1 VSEDLKL
8 DVGAVA
14 GEMAARIRAKD
25 WSATALG
32 PAEWWPQSL
41 RTATSIC
48 VESGFPM
55 LVCWGPELV
64 MLYNDGYIPVLGAK
78 HPNAL
83 GQPLLECW
91 AEIRDMI
98 GPMFRGVME
107 TGRAVYANDLMFP
120 LGRHGFTEE
129 CYFTFSYS
137 PIREENDRVGGVLV
151 TCIETTRRVLSE
163 RRMRTVRDLAAR
175 ASQANTDAAAWRGA
189 QEVLAQNPFGMPFVV
204 LYSMDGSVARRVG
217 LCGLQPDSPAA
228 PERIDLHA
236 AGSAWPVLL
245 AASGKSEF
253 VPDVR
258 RRFGDIRGPVWPE
271 PVESASVI
279 PIARPALS
287 RPYGFLIAGL
297 SPRLHL
303 DDEYRTFLT
312 LVAEHIATAV
322 ANARAHEELVRSQHR
337 TEMLADQARAAER
350 RKDEFLAMLSHE
362 LRNPLAPI
370 ANAVQLMKLRGDGPP
385 GREREVIER
394 QVAHLSRLVDDLL
407 DVSRIASGKFEL
419 RRRPMELAEALEKA
433 VEIVSPLL
441 EERCHDLRVE
451 LPRQGLRVHGD
462 GVRLSQLFANLLTNA
477 AKYTRQTGHIVV
489 AAQREGEE
497 IVVRVRDDG
506 IGIRPELLPR
516 IFDLFVQGGR
526 GPDRTEGG
534 LGLGLALVKSL
545 VTLHGGSVTARSDGV
560 DRGSEFVVRLPVLR
574 EAIAE
579 ENVASPALGARA
591 ASLKKRVM
599 VVDDN
604 RDAAEMLAEALRIE
618 GHDVSV
624 AHDGLEALSLIDER
638 EFDVSIL
645 DLGLPLMDGYEL
657 AQRIRQDGRCAT
669 TRLIA
674 VTGYG
679 QENDVARARAVGFD
693 LHLVKPVELQA
704 ILQAVESL
712 HRA

>member
-1 VSEDLKL
+1 MAVVPSPEISIDFYSE
-8 DVGAVA
+8 A
-14 GEMAARIRAKD
+14 G
-25 WSATALG
+25 S
-32 PAEWWPQSL
+32 S
-41 RTATSIC
+41 S
-48 VESGFPM
+48 
-55 LVCWGPELV
+55 
-64 MLYNDGYIPVLGAK
+64 
-78 HPNAL
+78 
-83 GQPLLECW
+83 
-91 AEIRDMI
+91 
-98 GPMFRGVME
+98 
-107 TGRAVYANDLMFP
+107 
-120 LGRHGFTEE
+120 
-129 CYFTFSYS
+129 
-137 PIREENDRVGGVLV
+137 
-151 TCIETTRRVLSE
+151 TRR
-163 RRMRTVRDLAAR
+163 
-175 ASQANTDAAAWRGA
+175 N
-189 QEVLAQNPFGMPFVV
+189 
-204 LYSMDGSVARRVG
+204 
-217 LCGLQPDSPAA
+217 
-228 PERIDLHA
+228 H
-236 AGSAWPVLL
+236 
-245 AASGKSEF
+245 
-253 VPDVR
+253 
-258 RRFGDIRGPVWPE
+258 
-271 PVESASVI
+271 
-279 PIARPALS
+279 
-287 RPYGFLIAGL
+287 
-297 SPRLHL
+297 
-303 DDEYRTFLT
+303 
-312 LVAEHIATAV
+312 AV
-322 ANARAHEELVRSQHR
+322 ANARSHEELVRSQHR

-477 AKYTRQTGHIVV
+477 AKYTRQTGHIAV

-574 EAIAE
+574 EAIAQ

>member
-1 VSEDLKL
+1 MSEGLKL
-8 DVGAVA
+8 GVSGVA

-32 PAEWWPQSL
+32 PADRWPQSL

-48 VESGFPM
+48 LESGFPM

-64 MLYNDGYIPVLGAK
+64 MLYNDGYVPVLGAK

-98 GPMFRGVME
+98 GPMFRGVTE

-120 LGRHGFTEE
+120 LCRHGFTEE

-151 TCIETTRRVLSE
+151 TCTETTRHVLSE

-175 ASQANTDAAAWRGA
+175 ASHANTDAAAWRGA
-189 QEVLAQNPFGMPFVV
+189 QEVLARNPFGMPFVV

-217 LCGLQPDSPAA
+217 LCGLRPDSPAA

-236 AGSAWPVLL
+236 ASSGWPVLL
-245 AASGKSEF
+245 AASGKTEF
-253 VPDVR
+253 VHDVR

-287 RPYGFLIAGL
+287 RPYGFLVAGL

-303 DDEYRTFLT
+303 DDDYRTFLT
-312 LVAEHIATAV
+312 LVGEHIATAV
-322 ANARAHEELVRSQHR
+322 ANTRAHEELVRSQQR

-370 ANAVQLMKLRGDGPP
+370 ANAVQLMKLRGDRPP
-385 GREREVIER
+385 GHEREVIER

-451 LPRQGLRVHGD
+451 VPRHGLRVYGD

-489 AAQREGEE
+489 AAQTEVDE

-506 IGIRPELLPR
+506 IGIPPELLPR
-516 IFDLFVQGGR
+516 IFHLFVQGGR
-526 GPDRTEGG
+526 GPATQGG

-545 VTLHGGSVTARSDGV
+545 VTLHGGSVTARSAGV
-560 DRGSEFVVRLPVLR
+560 DRGSEFVVRLPALR
-574 EAIAE
+574 EGVAE
-579 ENVASPALGARA
+579 ESADFPAPGARA
-591 ASLKKRVM
+591 TSLKKRVM

-618 GHDVSV
+618 GHEVSV
-624 AHDGLEALSLIDER
+624 AHDGPEALSLLDER

-645 DLGLPLMDGYEL
+645 DLGLPMMDGYEL
-657 AQRIRQDGRCAT
+657 AQRIRQDGRCAA

-679 QENDVARARAVGFD
+679 QENDVARARAAGFD
-693 LHLVKPVELQA
+693 LHLVKPVELESV
-704 ILQAVESL
+704 LLAVESL
-712 HRA
+712 DRG